1 MDLKDKNLWG
11 FKRLLRSFVYAWTGL
26 KYVIR
31 SEQNMRIHL
40 IMSAVVIALAFIL
53 NVPLTQKIILLLVVG
68 MVLSLE
74 VMNTAIERT
83 VDMITEEYHPQAKVA
98 KDIAAGAVFIFSIIS
113 VLIGLAIFLP
123 PIIELVSMI
132 LGS

>member
-31 SEQNMRIHL
+31 FEQNMRIHL
-40 IMSAVVIALAFIL
+40 IVSFIVIVLAFL
-53 NVPLTQKIILLLVVG
+53 LEVPLIHKIILLLVIG

-83 VDMITEEYHPQAKVA
+83 VDMITEDFHPKAKVA
-98 KDIAAGAVFIFSIIS
+98 KDIAAAAVFIFSIIS
-113 VLIGLAIFLP
+113 VLIGLSIFLP
-123 PIIELVSMI
+123 PIIERINMV
-132 LGS
+132 LG